1 MPVDVGFVGSLL
13 DPRQFEASLSL
24 MLAEME
30 GEIDDRFEFYMR
42 MKYLLG
48 EFRAY
53 SLPIPGDILDFEQE
67 LDEEFAARAAEILS
81 LRADREQRQAEIRAA
96 LRETARRFQNRS

>member
-1 MPVDVGFVGSLL
+1 MPVDIGVVGALF
-13 DPRQFEASLSL
+13 DPQQVEASLSL
-24 MLAEME
+24 YLTEME

-53 SLPIPGDILDFEQE
+53 SLPISQDMLELEQE
-67 LDEEFAARAAEILS
+67 LDGEFASHAAEIQA
-81 LRADREQRQAEIRAA
+81 LRIAREQRQAEARAA
-96 LRETARRFQNRS
+96 LRDMTRKFGHKG